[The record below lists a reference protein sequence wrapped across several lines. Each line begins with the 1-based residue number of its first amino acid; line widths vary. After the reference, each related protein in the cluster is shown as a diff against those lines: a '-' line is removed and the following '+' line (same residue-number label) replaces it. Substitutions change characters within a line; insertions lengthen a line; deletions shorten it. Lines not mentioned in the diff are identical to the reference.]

1 MTSRILKEPL
11 MQLSPL
17 GKEKQAI
24 FTRKSF
30 ENSLLYQRGP
40 LVAKLSIMLAKE
52 EVR

>member
-24 FTRKSF
+24 FTRQSS
-30 ENSLLYQRGP
+30 ESSLLYQRGP
-40 LVAKLSIMLAKE
+40 LVAIISIMPAKG